1 MCEPMTCSNSRT
13 SLGVIFVKDASTVNR
28 NLCDAQ
34 CIGAVEQPID
44 TGAAAG
50 KCLLDMLGVVAQFE
64 EDWKASPRP
73 QPRSAQDVP
82 GRGSERGREPI
93 EQRLS
98 TSPEHVSSSQVENR
112 Q

>member
-50 KCLLDMLGVVAQFE
+50 KCLEGIAKAATTLGT
-64 EDWKASPRP
+64 RCT
-73 QPRSAQDVP
+73 RS
-82 GRGSERGREPI
+82 RE
-93 EQRLS
+93 
-98 TSPEHVSSSQVENR
+98 
-112 Q
+112 